1 MTNEAWRRA
10 GGTGYPPHPPDTL
23 ASATLRLLHMVNGK
37 RTHPLDPEEAT
48 DIIRRLWACRATSEL
63 DALGEEMG
71 EALGDGP

>member
-1 MTNEAWRRA
+1 
-10 GGTGYPPHPPDTL
+10 
-23 ASATLRLLHMVNGK
+23 MVNGK